1 MTPLVERALS
11 NAGLLAAL
19 DARASGAV
27 STLEALRPAIDAA
40 DWLLLG
46 ALADAIC
53 EREVGAAVRVFA
65 NAPLDAEGAC
75 IDLVGNREDAGI
87 PFLRRVALA
96 RVFSPPS
103 TRIRVGWDG
112 LGLEFAQVALSF
124 GASELFGAI
133 RFKDGELVTVD
144 ALLGHGKKSRL
155 EPAQVVKRREIARFL
170 ARARRTAL
178 FATGDGT
185 FEEYT
190 DEPVLA
196 EHGTATSPEVSLP

>member
-11 NAGLLAAL
+11 NAGLLVVL
-19 DARASGAV
+19 DARASGDEAH
-27 STLEALRPAIDAA
+27 LAALRPLLESA
-40 DWLLLG
+40 DWMLLG
-46 ALADAIC
+46 ALADVVRD
-53 EREVGAAVRVFA
+53 REVGRAVRVFA
-65 NAPLDAEGAC
+65 NEPLDHGSAC
-75 IDLVGNREDAGI
+75 IDLEGPRDDAGI

-96 RVFSPPS
+96 RVFSPLNA
-103 TRIRVGWDG
+103 RIRVGWDG

-155 EPAQVVKRREIARFL
+155 QPAQLVKRREIARFL

-178 FATGDGT
+178 FATADGT

-190 DEPVLA
+190 DEPVATDLA
-196 EHGTATSPEVSLP
+196 PSPELALP